1 MAPLHGSRK
10 GVAYRRIILSKGISI
25 MKKLLSMIL
34 IAIASISLAG
44 GAIAARAEAPD
55 LGAANPELVKF
66 QQQYEEEILVSV
78 GPKVHAAFGYEYSNF
93 SFIEGD
99 DGVIAID
106 TGWFPDATARALAQL
121 RQTTQKPVVA
131 IIYTHVHHDHYG
143 GAVALTQEN
152 PGQKL
157 PVIYGPKGWPEMVE
171 YTSSVLFPMIQQRA
185 YSQFGMILP
194 RGESGTVGAGIGK
207 VPTAKGA
214 APVFIPPGITIT
226 EPTAVSIA
234 GVRLE
239 IIPSPGDIYSSHMM
253 VWLPEEKV
261 LFTGD
266 VLGGTF
272 PYIETARFEMDRHPE
287 GFVDSI
293 DIALALEPDYLVS
306 GHGRVLLGRE
316 DVDDVLEATR
326 DVIQYLIDQVDRLT
340 VKGYS
345 ADQMI
350 DEIVLPTRLANHPDL
365 QPHYHRVEWMIRG
378 MYLKRAGFV
387 GDVLDL
393 ATLTESQE
401 SQRLVKLLGGGKAT
415 VAAAKK
421 ALVDNDPRWAARL
434 ATYALRADPDNK
446 QALQVRLAS
455 FKAIASDT
463 VSANERNYLLSAVL
477 AESGAFDWSKPV
489 SKVMA
494 RDFADQ
500 SSSVLLEMFRTRV
513 IPEQALD
520 QDFAVKIEI
529 EGETAHHYWLVND
542 GILRYSDSVDS
553 VDGSLK
559 MDRTTLIKLFARQT
573 TLQAAVAVGSVTIS
587 GTGDIQSLPDIVD

>member
-1 MAPLHGSRK
+1 M
-10 GVAYRRIILSKGISI
+10 VISEQVKM
-25 MKKLLSMIL
+25 MKKPLSTIL
-34 IAIASISLAG
+34 NTVAFIPLVAGNLA
-44 GAIAARAEAPD
+44 AQAKAPD

-66 QQQYEEEILVSV
+66 QQQYEEEVLVSA
-78 GPKVHAAFGYEYSNF
+78 GPKVHTAFGYEYSNF

-106 TGWFPDATARALAQL
+106 AGWFPDATARALAQV
-121 RQTTQKPVVA
+121 RQTTNKPVVA

-143 GAVALTQEN
+143 GAVALTREN

-157 PVIYGPKGWPEMVE
+157 PEIYAPKGWQEMVE

-194 RGESGTVGAGIGK
+194 RGENGTVGAGVGK
-207 VPTAKGA
+207 VPTAKGTP
-214 APVFIPPGITIT
+214 PVFIPPSITIT
-226 EPTAVSIA
+226 EPTAVTIA

-326 DVIQYLIDQVDRLT
+326 DVIQYMIDQVDRLT

-350 DEIVLPTRLANHPDL
+350 DEIVLPARLANHPDL

-401 SQRLVKLLGGGKAT
+401 SQRLVKLLGGGEET

-421 ALVDNDPRWAARL
+421 ALADNDPRWAARL

-477 AESGAFDWSKPV
+477 TESGAFDWSKPV
-489 SKVMA
+489 SRAMS
-494 RDFADQ
+494 RDYADRP
-500 SSSVLLEMFRTRV
+500 SSVLLEMFRTRV
-513 IPEQALD
+513 IPAQALGI
-520 QDFAVKIEI
+520 DFAVKIEI
-529 EGETAHHYWLVND
+529 EGETADHYWLVND

-553 VDGSLK
+553 VDGSVK
-559 MDRTTLIKLFARQT
+559 MDRATLIKLFARQI
-573 TLQAAVAVGSVTIS
+573 TLQAAVADGSVTIS
-587 GTGDIQSLPDIVD
+587 GNSGIQSLPDIID

>member
-1 MAPLHGSRK
+1 MIKKP
-10 GVAYRRIILSKGISI
+10 LSKA
-25 MKKLLSMIL
+25 L
-34 IAIASISLAG
+34 IIAAFTSLAG
-44 GAIAARAEAPD
+44 VAFALQGAAPN
-55 LGAANPELVKF
+55 LGAANPELVEF
-66 QQQYEEEILVSV
+66 QQQFEDEVLVTV

-99 DGVIAID
+99 DGIIAID

-143 GAVALTQEN
+143 GAVALTQKN
-152 PGQKL
+152 SGQKP
-157 PVIYGPKGWPEMVE
+157 PVIYGPKGWREMVE

-185 YSQFGMILP
+185 YAQFGMVLP
-194 RGESGTVGAGIGK
+194 RGENGTVGAGIGK
-207 VPTAKGA
+207 VPTGKGT
-214 APVFIPPGITIT
+214 PVFIEPGVTIS
-226 EPTAVSIA
+226 EPTAVTIA

-239 IIPSPGDIYSSHMM
+239 MIPSPGDIYSSHMM
-253 VWLPEEKV
+253 VWLPDEKV

-293 DIALALEPDYLVS
+293 DVALALKPDYLVS

-316 DVDDVLEATR
+316 DVEDVLKATR
-326 DVIQYLIDQVDRLT
+326 DAIQYLVDQVDRLT

-350 DEIVLPTRLANHPDL
+350 DEIVLPPRLANHPDL

-401 SQRLVKLLGGGKAT
+401 SQRLVKLLGGGEAT
-415 VAAAKK
+415 VTAAKK
-421 ALVDNDPRWAARL
+421 ALADNDPRWAARL
-434 ATYALRADPDNK
+434 ATYALHAEPDNM
-446 QALQVRLAS
+446 QALQVRLEA

-463 VSANERNYLLSAVL
+463 VSANERNYLLTAVL
-477 AESGAFDWSKPV
+477 NESGAFDWSKPV
-489 SKVMA
+489 STVMA
-494 RDFADQ
+494 RDYADQ
-500 SSSVLLEMFRTRV
+500 PSRVLLEMFRARV
-513 IPEQALD
+513 IPERALGK
-520 QDFAVKIEI
+520 DFAVKIEI
-529 EGETAHHYWLVND
+529 EGETASHYWQVSD
-542 GILRYSDSVDS
+542 GILRYSDSVES
-553 VDGSLK
+553 VDGSVK
-559 MDRTTLIKLFARQT
+559 MDRATLIKLFAGQT
-573 TLQAAVAVGSVTIS
+573 TLQAAVADGSVALS
-587 GTGDIQSLPDIVD
+587 GKGDVQGLPDIIDQAFLKVGK